1 MTSPAISL
9 ASFFATFQHNS
20 AHGTETET
28 LAQFAATFLAG
39 GPDGAKPVPAAL
51 FAPAVAKRKELFE
64 RLGCHSTQLVSLDEI
79 PLDAR
84 YTLARTRWQMTF
96 ARPDLPDEQLAVH
109 STFLI
114 DTQTQQILVYL
125 AHQDIL
131 ALLRQRGLM
140 TD

>member
-1 MTSPAISL
+1 MTAATTSL
-9 ASFFATFQHNS
+9 APFFATFQHNT
-20 AHGTETET
+20 AHGTEAET

-51 FAPAVAKRKELFE
+51 FAPAFTKRKELFD
-64 RLGCHSTQLVSLDEI
+64 RLGCRSTELVSLNEN
-79 PLDAR
+79 PLDFR

-96 ARPDLPDEQLAVH
+96 ARPGLPDEQLAAD

-125 AHQDIL
+125 AHQDIF

-140 TD
+140 TA